1 MSEDRVTELEI
12 KVAFQEDTITQLNDA
27 LVAQQGRVDV
37 LERRVDAL
45 IETIARLQPAADPTA
60 EEPPPHY

>member
-12 KVAFQEDTITQLNDA
+12 KVAFQEDTIAHLNDA
-27 LVAQQGRVDV
+27 LVAQQDRVGA

-45 IETIARLQPAADPTA
+45 IETIARLQPAADPNA
-60 EEPPPHY
+60 HEPPPHY